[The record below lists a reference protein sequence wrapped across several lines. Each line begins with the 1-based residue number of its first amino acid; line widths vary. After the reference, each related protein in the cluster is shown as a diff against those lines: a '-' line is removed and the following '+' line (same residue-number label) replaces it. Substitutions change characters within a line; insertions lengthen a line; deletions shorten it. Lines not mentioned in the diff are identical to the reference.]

1 MKTPDITL
9 LRLKTKKYIKDD
21 MDISRYMYPDVMVSV
36 YLEVGPSYYSEEYD
50 EEFVEDA
57 EFDVMLSANDLVPYD
72 VDAEEDEGENVYT
85 VMKNEIV
92 DDYAY
97 DILENNDDFEKFI
110 IDNFLQD
117 VSYSEELPSP
127 EEVADAIFNYWLND
141 VKGYEEFMKIWGPE
155 SQYALEQ
162 AREELEYHYY

>member
-1 MKTPDITL
+1 MSTPDINL

-36 YLEVGPSYYSEEYD
+36 YLEVGPRYYSEEYD
-50 EEFVEDA
+50 EEFGEDA
-57 EFDVMLSANDLVPYD
+57 EFDIMLSANDLVPYD
-72 VDAEEDEGENVYT
+72 VDAEEDKGETVYT
-85 VMKNEIV
+85 VIKNEIV

-97 DILENNDDFEKFI
+97 DILQNNDEFEKFI

-127 EEVADAIFNYWLND
+127 EEVADAIFDYWLND
-141 VKGYEEFMKIWGPE
+141 DANGYEEFMKIWGPE
-155 SQYALEQ
+155 SKYALEQ
-162 AREELEYHYY
+162 AREELEYS